1 MGNVRSQI
9 AAIWLMMISAGA
21 GQAACAPDTVELR
34 GPSGVQRFSV
44 EIADTAATRSKGL
57 MLRKH
62 MPSSSGMLFVY
73 PDPTHA
79 VFWMKNTLIPLDM
92 IFADASG
99 LVTHVHS
106 DAIVEDETPIDGG
119 RDVKFVLEINAGL
132 AKRLGISAGAQMRSD
147 QIEKTS
153 AIWSCSVE

>member
-1 MGNVRSQI
+1 MGNFRAQI
-9 AAIWLMMISAGA
+9 AAVWLILSAGA
-21 GQAACAPDTVELR
+21 GHAACAPDTVELR

-44 EIADTAATRSKGL
+44 EIADTAAKREKGL

-73 PDPTHA
+73 PAPTHA

-99 LVTHVHS
+99 LVTQVHS
-106 DAIVEDETPIDGG
+106 DAIVQDETPIDGG

-132 AKRLGISAGAQMRSD
+132 AKRLGISAGSQMRAK

-153 AIWSCSVE
+153 AIWPCSVD